1 MSFRSLYTCGL
12 LLNAK
17 LIISHHKAPYGH
29 DIIYCCPVKLSVKLE
44 IRLILLTK
52 YQPFWL
58 SLGF

>member
-29 DIIYCCPVKLSVKLE
+29 DIIIIFLPSYP
-44 IRLILLTK
+44 LIPMARTHPGTGIL
-52 YQPFWL
+52 
-58 SLGF
+58 